1 MNRCTQRRP
10 STTSPGRLERRR
22 RKAQSSLKCTLVQ
35 DGSHRSLFGK
45 WICAASSQELACVE
59 MRQCFSLARCA
70 CGEQDIDSRVW
81 RSLVNSD
88 AVGWVSRAVLRL
100 QVRDPI
106 LWAGDAWAIPSA
118 WPASGLR
125 YRPRIGG
132 RRIVHR
138 LASYASAQDGGTAR
152 QLNREMV
159 KQFASPAASSS
170 AQLFGKVA

>member
-1 MNRCTQRRP
+1 MVRIEAYSASGFVPPLRKNWPALRCVNVLALRGARAESKMLTA
-10 STTSPGRLERRR
+10 E
-22 RKAQSSLKCTLVQ
+22 
-35 DGSHRSLFGK
+35 FGG
-45 WICAASSQELACVE
+45 A
-59 MRQCFSLARCA
+59 F
-70 CGEQDIDSRVW
+70 
-81 RSLVNSD
+81 VNSD

-118 WPASGLR
+118 WPASGLG

-138 LASYASAQDGGTAR
+138 LASYASAQDNGTAR
-152 QLNREMV
+152 RLNREMI